1 MKKLSLILALL
12 LSSITIQQSIAVPVY
27 TDEIPQEYINKVK
40 SQKQTSTYE
49 NRMMSNISD
58 FDKES
63 LIEVKV
69 YSPENIRF
77 KLKARQVSP
86 FAYVTEATNIKI
98 GDKFTFLVAED
109 VYKNNKL
116 YIRKG
121 ALATGYVKKVNIP
134 SGNNG
139 PAPEFNIS
147 EFTTKDINNNTV
159 RLKGAVIN
167 EYTGFIQIVSHA
179 INKNKIYKLY
189 CE

>member
-69 YSPENIRF
+69 YSPENIPDR
-77 KLKARQVSP
+77 
-86 FAYVTEATNIKI
+86 
-98 GDKFTFLVAED
+98 
-109 VYKNNKL
+109 
-116 YIRKG
+116 
-121 ALATGYVKKVNIP
+121 
-134 SGNNG
+134 
-139 PAPEFNIS
+139 
-147 EFTTKDINNNTV
+147 
-159 RLKGAVIN
+159 
-167 EYTGFIQIVSHA
+167 
-179 INKNKIYKLY
+179 
-189 CE
+189 